1 MSLPNDH
8 HDSVTMEIIK
18 YSEEWKE
25 NWDEFVLAS
34 NNGTMFHLQKFFDY
48 HTPGKFKFDHL
59 IFLEKGKI
67 AALLPGAIRKGA
79 FESPIGASYG
89 SIVTKDVKFADAM
102 EIVSTLKNYC
112 KQIGLK
118 EILLTAAPMVYERH
132 QNQNLDFA
140 MLWQGFRYS
149 LHYISSAIKLNP
161 YTDILERFAPTTRR
175 NVRKSIKDFKLRVEM
190 NDRYDEFYPI
200 LLENKARHNVKPTHS
215 YEDLLKLKQL
225 LPDNLKLFM
234 VYLENKPIG
243 GSLMFIANKTVA
255 VCFYNMLYYEY
266 EQYKPIQRV
275 MYEVVKH
282 YTEAGFEYVDIGV
295 SQDTKA
301 ANPMTPSMSLI
312 DFKEK
317 FDAKTIMRNT
327 LHINL

>member
-1 MSLPNDH
+1 
-8 HDSVTMEIIK
+8 MEIIK
-18 YSEEWKE
+18 YTEEWKGK
-25 NWDEFVLAS
+25 WDEFVLSS

-67 AALLPGAIRKGA
+67 VALLPGAIRNSV

-89 SIVTKDVKFADAM
+89 SIVTNDVKFVETM

-118 EILLTAAPMVYERH
+118 EILLTSAPMVYERH

-140 MLWQGFRYS
+140 LLWQGFHYS
-149 LHYISSAIKLNP
+149 LHYISSAIKLNQ

-175 NVRKSIKDFKLRVEM
+175 NIRKTINDFKLRVEI
-190 NDRYDEFYPI
+190 NEKYDEFYPI
-200 LLENKARHNVKPTHS
+200 LLENKSRHNVKPTHS

-234 VYLENKPIG
+234 VYLEDKPIG
-243 GSLMFIANKTVA
+243 GSLMFVANKTVA
-255 VCFYNMLYYEY
+255 VCFYNMLYYQY
-266 EQYKPIQRV
+266 EKYKPIQRV

-282 YTEAGFEYVDIGV
+282 YTEAGFEYIDIGV

-301 ANPMTPSMSLI
+301 ENPMTPSMSLI

-327 LHINL
+327 LHITL